1 MTEVLIDLSTHN
13 EKQIDKAWQ
22 PAAGVRKRKEQ
33 SLDGHLPKKWQTKIF
48 RGIPNKNRQL
58 FLEPLFPP

>member
-33 SLDGHLPKKWQTKIF
+33 FLDGHLPKKWQTKIF
-48 RGIPNKNRQL
+48 RGIPKKNGQL